1 MPIKTIFFDLDDT
14 LYPRSSGVW
23 DALRGR
29 IAQYMHEVVGIPETE
44 VPTVREYYLKTYGT
58 SLRGL
63 QKHYNIDAEA
73 YLQYTHE
80 LPIEELVKPNPAL
93 DAMLA
98 QLPQAKYIFTNS
110 ASYHAE
116 RVLRALGVERHF
128 AEIIDVRRM
137 QFRSKPDPFAYQ
149 LALELSQTSP
159 AQALFVDDMPTNLRP
174 AKALGASTMLA
185 GHAPDEVP
193 AEAHEV
199 ADASIEQPEQLLAAM
214 PALVEFAHG

>member
-1 MPIKTIFFDLDDT
+1 MKVHTIFFDLDDT
-14 LYPRSSGVW
+14 LYPRNSGVW

-29 IAQYMHEVVGIPETE
+29 IAQYMHEVVGIPEAE
-44 VPTVREYYLKTYGT
+44 VPAVREYYLKTYGT

-80 LPIEELVKPNPAL
+80 LPIEELLKPNPAL
-93 DAMLA
+93 DTMLA
-98 QLPQAKYIFTNS
+98 QLPQTKYIFTNS

-116 RVLRALGVERHF
+116 RVLHALGVKHHF
-128 AEIIDVRRM
+128 SEIIDVRRM
-137 QFRSKPDPFAYQ
+137 QFHSKPDPFAYQ
-149 LALELSQTSP
+149 LAFDLSQTP
-159 AQALFVDDMPTNLRP
+159 AAEALFVDDMPANLRP
-174 AKALGASTMLA
+174 AKALGASTVLA
-185 GHAPDEVP
+185 GHAPVEVR

-199 ADASIEQPEQLLAAM
+199 ADACIEHPEQLLEAL